1 MGESLTLADI
11 ADFDFVSLPQ
21 QTSLAQ
27 RLAAESAGIGRRLRM
42 RIHVRSFDAMCQMVA
57 AGLGIAVL
65 PDAARAAVQ
74 PCSRICARWRWPE
87 SPWRATGS
95 SANCSSALA
104 TLRYCRV
111 PCASCSTISSPK
123 ISSLKNRVNPRF
135 RRTRKQGSRTG
146 HSESAP

>member
-65 PDAARAAVQ
+65 PDEIGRAHV
-74 PCSRICARWRWPE
+74 
-87 SPWRATGS
+87 
-95 SANCSSALA
+95 
-104 TLRYCRV
+104 
-111 PCASCSTISSPK
+111 
-123 ISSLKNRVNPRF
+123 
-135 RRTRKQGSRTG
+135 
-146 HSESAP
+146 